1 MKGGNVSENGL
12 QGGQQQSETRQQV
25 QPSVSV
31 IIQSVR
37 GKIKQ
42 NGRSDIKD
50 ILGTLREE
58 TFNEL

>member
-37 GKIKQ
+37 GKIKK

>member
-1 MKGGNVSENGL
+1 MKGGNVNENGL

>member
-50 ILGTLREE
+50 IFGTLREE